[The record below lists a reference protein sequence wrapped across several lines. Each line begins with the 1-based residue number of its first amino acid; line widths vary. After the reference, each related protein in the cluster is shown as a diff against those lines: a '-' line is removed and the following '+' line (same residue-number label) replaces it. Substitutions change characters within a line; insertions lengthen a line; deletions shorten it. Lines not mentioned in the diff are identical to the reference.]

1 MTEHKKISLKNAQPA
16 KSGES
21 LFERANGA
29 FGLDGFAPAAPP
41 KSLRDA
47 PRAVRKK
54 LNREIGSLSETQPE
68 PQPVAKVEV
77 TAKPNSTPAPISETE
92 PEPELEPTKP
102 IEQRTAA
109 VVAPVPNPA
118 PVPKSGPVPNPAP
131 VHESVS
137 FGGKVHAIDRDFLAE
152 QGMIV
157 PDGPVTALL
166 EEFRIV
172 KRQLLSDARESGTA
186 ISRRMLVCSPHS
198 GEGKTYCAVNLAL
211 ALAAERDIE
220 VLLVDADFPKPSILG
235 TLGLEAERGFMDAL
249 SDKSIK
255 PEDLVLST
263 DVEGLFVLPA
273 GNRTNSDAE
282 YLTSSRTRDVL
293 ARLTESA
300 PDRIVIFDTPP
311 ALAASPAAELA
322 KHVGQAIL
330 VARADQ
336 TGRSALEDAYQL
348 LSACPEIKLLLNGA
362 QFSPSGRSFG
372 SYGVYGE

>member
-1 MTEHKKISLKNAQPA
+1 MTQHKKISLKNAQPA
-16 KSGES
+16 KAGES

-41 KSLRDA
+41 KALRDA
-47 PRAVRKK
+47 PRPVRKALK
-54 LNREIGSLSETQPE
+54 RDT
-68 PQPVAKVEV
+68 AKVAE
-77 TAKPNSTPAPISETE
+77 PAPKAVPETVDA
-92 PEPELEPTKP
+92 P
-102 IEQRTAA
+102 IKKVAA
-109 VVAPVPNPA
+109 APIVETPIVEAPPA
-118 PVPKSGPVPNPAP
+118 PVADAIPATPKVAEAAATKPAEPKVAPPVATQPVREDVAFSG
-131 VHESVS
+131 
-137 FGGKVHAIDRDFLAE
+137 KLHAIDREFLAE

-157 PDGPVTALL
+157 PDGPVTGLL

-172 KRQLLSDARESGTA
+172 KRQLLKDARDGGTA
-186 ISRRMLVCSPHS
+186 MARRMLICSPHS

-220 VLLVDADFPKPSILG
+220 VLLVDADFPSPSVME

-249 SDKSIK
+249 SDPSIK
-255 PEDLVLST
+255 PENLVLRT
-263 DVEGLFVLPA
+263 DIKGLYVLPA
-273 GNRTNSDAE
+273 GNRTTSDAE
-282 YLTSSRTRDVL
+282 YLASARTRDVL

-330 VARADQ
+330 VARADD